1 DKKQLAAAKVIL
13 ATLFQGIEDCR
24 GVVLA
29 AEFRPEGL
37 NLRAQARFAD
47 DSPTSRLLKTETPTP
62 LADVGRLPGGMTLY
76 SGMRFGPRVGP
87 LGRSLVQPFQA
98 PAGDDAGAALIEKLQ
113 AEIAAAGPGAEL
125 AASSI
130 DAGLN
135 VSTYASPEKAA
146 AAQAK
151 LYKGLASGR
160 TIDNVVLKERPKVT
174 DAAQTHRGFTFTEV
188 RLSFDL
194 EASVAHYPEN
204 FRPAALAILKRT
216 AREKVVNWVGT
227 DGKVV
232 VRLTAKDWPA
242 ARKLLDSYLDGTG
255 GGGAAAGF
263 KPARQNLAA
272 HPPPLRPL

>member
-1 DKKQLAAAKVIL
+1 GKYTRAQTASLGPELTASFLGADLSVYVNMDVVNETHREDIRNFKELLEFGIKQAEMGDGVPGLDKKQLAAAKVVL

-76 SGMRFGPRVGP
+76 SGMRFGPKVGP

-98 PAGDDAGAALIEKLQ
+98 PAGDDAGAALIENPQ
-113 AEIAAAGPGAEL
+113 PETAAAGPGAEL

-151 LYKGLASGR
+151 LYKGLASGG
-160 TIDNVVLKERPKVT
+160 TIDNV
-174 DAAQTHRGFTFTEV
+174 
-188 RLSFDL
+188 
-194 EASVAHYPEN
+194 
-204 FRPAALAILKRT
+204 
-216 AREKVVNWVGT
+216 
-227 DGKVV
+227 
-232 VRLTAKDWPA
+232 
-242 ARKLLDSYLDGTG
+242 
-255 GGGAAAGF
+255 
-263 KPARQNLAA
+263 
-272 HPPPLRPL
+272 